1 MPVKAATRSQVYRER
16 HHSETFL
23 EKDRQRKRKE
33 RSKARAKAK
42 AKGKTTIKA
51 WPDNP
56 GQAVIDWSERALV
69 IPPGHRS
76 EGKPMKL
83 PPYLADP
90 IRALDSFAE
99 VSVLISRKNSKTTGL
114 IIPVLASLVGPIAR
128 PGFAAAYVSLSREK
142 STVSWKIMKA
152 IAEASEL
159 RGLKFYKAP
168 PRVVSKC
175 GGEVEFLSSDKNS
188 GASLSLDFGILD
200 ELGLFSERDRELVN
214 SIRTSTS
221 AKDGKVLS
229 MSVVGSSPFVK
240 ELLQRHEQGDEDLA
254 LFLHQ
259 PKDKDCAVDDEKSW
273 HEANPGLK
281 YFVKSLA
288 YMKRESKRVQVTISD
303 QASFRSL
310 DLNLPGRAEK
320 RDHRARFSLEGV
332 YG

>member
-99 VSVLISRKNSKTTGL
+99 VSVLISRKIANDWAYYPCLGIFGWTHCTTWFRCGL
-114 IIPVLASLVGPIAR
+114 CKP
-128 PGFAAAYVSLSREK
+128 LS
-142 STVSWKIMKA
+142 
-152 IAEASEL
+152 
-159 RGLKFYKAP
+159 
-168 PRVVSKC
+168 
-175 GGEVEFLSSDKNS
+175 
-188 GASLSLDFGILD
+188 
-200 ELGLFSERDRELVN
+200 
-214 SIRTSTS
+214 
-221 AKDGKVLS
+221 
-229 MSVVGSSPFVK
+229 
-240 ELLQRHEQGDEDLA
+240 
-254 LFLHQ
+254 
-259 PKDKDCAVDDEKSW
+259 
-273 HEANPGLK
+273 
-281 YFVKSLA
+281 
-288 YMKRESKRVQVTISD
+288 
-303 QASFRSL
+303 
-310 DLNLPGRAEK
+310 
-320 RDHRARFSLEGV
+320 
-332 YG
+332 